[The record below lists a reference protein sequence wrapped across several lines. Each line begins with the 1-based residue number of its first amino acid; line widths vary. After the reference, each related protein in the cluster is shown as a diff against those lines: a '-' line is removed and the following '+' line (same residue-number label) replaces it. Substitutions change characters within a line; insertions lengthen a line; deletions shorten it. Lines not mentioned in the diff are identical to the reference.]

1 MKWLDIKKL
10 SLRVVLA
17 TVLCAGALPLQA
29 QTLAPTDT
37 VSADS
42 TDSVQS
48 PTRYER
54 RIDRYVLRWSK
65 LIPSHS
71 TLQYAGSIGL
81 ISAGIGWHYGKNAHW
96 ETDLLVGFLPKYHS
110 RSAHATFTVKERYIP
125 WRCHVHPQWTIEP
138 LTAGAFFNTISGEDF
153 WRHQPS
159 RYPKKYY
166 GMPDRKS
173 VV

>member
-1 MKWLDIKKL
+1 MKWYDIKYFA
-10 SLRVVLA
+10 LRMVA
-17 TVLCAGALPLQA
+17 AAVLCAGVLPLQA

-37 VSADS
+37 VSVDS

-71 TLQYAGSIGL
+71 TMQYAGSIGL

-125 WRCHVHPQWTIEP
+125 WRCHVHPQ
-138 LTAGAFFNTISGEDF
+138 
-153 WRHQPS
+153 
-159 RYPKKYY
+159 
-166 GMPDRKS
+166 
-173 VV
+173 